1 MHPVVSERLA
11 DLERLCAQ
19 FRVNRLALFG
29 SARTLQF
36 QSGRSDLDF
45 LVEFEPMAPVDH
57 AQAYFGLLEALE
69 RLFKVPVDLV
79 EPGGIRNPFFKREAE
94 ATQLTVY
101 AAA

>member
-1 MHPVVSERLA
+1 
-11 DLERLCAQ
+11 
-19 FRVNRLALFG
+19 
-29 SARTLQF
+29 
-36 QSGRSDLDF
+36 
-45 LVEFEPMAPVDH
+45 
-57 AQAYFGLLEALE
+57 LE